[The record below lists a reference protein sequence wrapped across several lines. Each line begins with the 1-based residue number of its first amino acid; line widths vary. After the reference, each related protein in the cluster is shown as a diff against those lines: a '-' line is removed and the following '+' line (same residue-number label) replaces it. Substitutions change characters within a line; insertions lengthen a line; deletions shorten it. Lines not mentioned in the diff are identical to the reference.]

1 MPGKNIVGQ
10 FLSVRI
16 SNSIFI
22 IVISTIKGGIIM
34 TLSNVRVVQ
43 NDNRIMI
50 IIDNPSQ
57 SDTQAV
63 LEAFGAESAIKR
75 LAGLKTP
82 VEAEP
87 QIPAPTQEVQPQP
100 AQQDVPQQNV
110 QNAQN
115 IPQQT
120 VAQSTPE
127 PTARTPEMSAKEL
140 LADRTAQSALGLR
153 EVLWRLGTCLYPN
166 TDRKPFDAWF
176 DRTSKEEHA
185 AKYQEFAKQIMAA

>member
-1 MPGKNIVGQ
+1 MTLTN
-10 FLSVRI
+10 VRI
-16 SNSIFI
+16 
-22 IVISTIKGGIIM
+22 
-34 TLSNVRVVQ
+34 VQ

-57 SDTQAV
+57 KDVDAV
-63 LEAFGAESAIKR
+63 QEAFGAESAIKR

-82 VEAEP
+82 TEAEP
-87 QIPAPTQEVQPQP
+87 QIPAPVQEIQPVQQNI
-100 AQQDVPQQNV
+100 PQQNV
-110 QNAQN
+110 QNVS
-115 IPQQT
+115 QQT
-120 VAQSTPE
+120 VVQSSPE
-127 PTARTPEMSAKEL
+127 LAARTPEMSAKEL